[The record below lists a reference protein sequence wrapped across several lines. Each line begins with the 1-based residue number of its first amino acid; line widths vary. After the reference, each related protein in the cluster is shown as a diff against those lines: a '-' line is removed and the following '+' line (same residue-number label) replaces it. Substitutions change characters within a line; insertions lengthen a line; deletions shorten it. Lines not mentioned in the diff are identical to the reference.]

1 MPYTIQ
7 SAIGSWGNFST
18 KKAAQAYLR
27 RMRDTGKVPAYA
39 KVVKIV
45 RAKNPMGAGEW
56 IPCHAVKELPNGDL
70 AILTERQ
77 SNAGKKKM
85 EFGFKDLKGL
95 FHRIPNESISQG
107 FYGKDGKFHPIRS
120 ADDYDPEAVGEE
132 SPRPRKRKKAATRKR
147 KR

>member
-7 SAIGSWGNFST
+7 SAVGSWGNFST

-27 RMRDTGKVPAYA
+27 RMRDSGKVPARA
-39 KVVKIV
+39 KVVRIG
-45 RAKNPMGAGEW
+45 NPGEITGDGDW
-56 IPCHAVKELPNGDL
+56 IPCHAVKELPNGDI

-77 SNAGKKKM
+77 SNPSKKKM
-85 EFGFKDLKGL
+85 QFGFKDLKGL

-132 SPRPRKRKKAATRKR
+132 SKRPRKRKKAATRKR